1 MERKQSILQLTD
13 EQIGKAFRALYV
25 EHEDF
30 VMATFGVSCDFPL
43 TPKEVVKRLREMKM
57 DQYASQF
64 YILAAGMMM
73 PVIGTRGNFFKDIDA
88 WRAAY
93 WLADELDVPVD
104 AISPTEAL
112 KYLEGKRERA

>member
-1 MERKQSILQLTD
+1 MKRKQSILQLTD
-13 EQIGKAFRALYV
+13 EQIGKAFRALYI
-25 EHEDF
+25 EYEDF
-30 VMATFGVSCDFPL
+30 VMATFGQSYDLPL

-73 PVIGTRGNFFKDIDA
+73 PVMGTGGKFFKDIEA

-93 WLADELDVPVD
+93 QLAEELDISVD
-104 AISPTEAL
+104 TINPAEAL
-112 KYLEGKRERA
+112 KYLEGKGERV